1 MDDKILNEIVQRLVA
16 IETKLESIIK
26 VKDDVE
32 DLKKDVVRLQE
43 QTAQQQKEIDAIVE
57 SNKWLSRAVIG
68 AVVTAAVG
76 LIFVLIKMG
85 LGMNP

>member
-1 MDDKILNEIVQRLVA
+1 MDEKLLNEIVQRLVA

-43 QTAQQQKEIDAIVE
+43 QTAQQQKEINGITDT
-57 SNKWLSRAVIG
+57 NKWLSRAVIG
-68 AVVTAAVG
+68 AIITASIGVVVTVVKIGAG
-76 LIFVLIKMG
+76 I
-85 LGMNP
+85 P

>member
-1 MDDKILNEIVQRLVA
+1 MDEKLLNEIVQRLVA

-32 DLKKDVVRLQE
+32 ELKKDVVRLQE
-43 QTAQQQKEIDAIVE
+43 QTSQQQKEIDAIVE
-57 SNKWLSRAVIG
+57 SNKWLSRAVVG

-76 LIFVLIKMG
+76 LVFVLIKMG

>member
-1 MDDKILNEIVQRLVA
+1 MDERLLNEIVQRLVA

-43 QTAQQQKEIDAIVE
+43 QTAQQQKEIDAITDT
-57 SNKWLSRAVIG
+57 NKWLSRAVIG
-68 AVVTAAVG
+68 AVITATIGIIVTVVKIGAG
-76 LIFVLIKMG
+76 I
-85 LGMNP
+85 P